1 MCKSGPYFKLC
12 TCDPKNLGEH
22 YWHLHRGSSFAEN
35 TLMAVGDFAPPKDLG
50 PDLFFDEQSFIID
63 RLLFD
68 INNNPVFDFDYIP
81 ADPILQMDTLI
92 HKLLEQNE
100 HIGTF
105 SIPSQSYID
114 FGQWDE
120 YHKNVTHLTKRK

>member
-1 MCKSGPYFKLC
+1 MCKPGPHFKFC
-12 TCDPKNLGEH
+12 TCDPKDLGEH

-50 PDLFFDEQSFIID
+50 PDVFFDEQSFIID

-81 ADPILQMDTLI
+81 ADGDTLFLGVGDDI
-92 HKLLEQNE
+92 FLDLIYKNGQFEFIDSSMSASNDGSDLGSGE
-100 HIGTF
+100 IRY
-105 SIPSQSYID
+105 IP
-114 FGQWDE
+114 
-120 YHKNVTHLTKRK
+120 